1 MSNTIDVGTKLKK
14 FDASDFL
21 LEILE
26 LGIPN
31 GELPHARAR
40 VSTAGY
46 DCGVRLYSVSALE
59 DGRLFRPVE
68 EAKSIGSS

>member
-1 MSNTIDVGTKLKK
+1 MSNTIEVGTKLKK
-14 FDASDFL
+14 YDAPDFL
-21 LEILE
+21 IEILE
-26 LGIPN
+26 LWIPN

-40 VSTAGY
+40 VSIASY

-68 EAKSIGSS
+68 EAKNIGSS